1 MTSPIRIRQDTY
13 EQLLKDP
20 LYGRLAKI
28 AVEIGEMIVVNE
40 GEICKTVRV

>member
-1 MTSPIRIRQDTY
+1 MTSPMRVRPDTY

-28 AVEIGEMIVVNE
+28 AVEIGEMIIVNE
-40 GEICKTVRV
+40 GEKCQNAKV